1 MISKDDGLAAIDG
14 ALAYSKE
21 KKCSMEETVAI
32 IRGAV
37 LAMKEEP
44 SARKERDSR
53 EMDLFEDFL
62 ETMTPDLRDKM
73 KNYKDRR
80 FDDEMF
86 ELRDC
91 ILDKMA
97 DSMAM
102 KRGQRND
109 FDTLLEG
116 ALEGFLRGMR
126 K

>member
-1 MISKDDGLAAIDG
+1 MISKDDVLAAIDG

-21 KKCSMEETVAI
+21 KNCSMEEAVAI

-37 LAMKEEP
+37 LAMKEEL

-91 ILDKMA
+91 ILDKMV
-97 DSMAM
+97 DSMAR

-116 ALEGFLRGMR
+116 FLRGMR